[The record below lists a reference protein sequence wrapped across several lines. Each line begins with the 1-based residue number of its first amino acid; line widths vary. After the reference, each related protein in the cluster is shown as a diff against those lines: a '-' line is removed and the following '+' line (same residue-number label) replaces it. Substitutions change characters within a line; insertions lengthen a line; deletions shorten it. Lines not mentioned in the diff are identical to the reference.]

1 MRRHETENP
10 RASGHDN
17 LIVQNAQSGLQQGR
31 RRVKTG
37 SVLSHPPSPE
47 PAKTGSFPGVDYVED
62 FEELR
67 TQLGKERVSARL
79 GGRVE

>member
-10 RASGHDN
+10 RLRIHDN
-17 LIVQNAQSGLQQGR
+17 LIGQDAQNDLQQGR

-47 PAKTGSFPGVDYVED
+47 PAKTGSFPGVDYVKD